1 MVQTVGEAHPDHPIG
16 YLPMSPLPRSPIL
29 LALAALTLGV
39 VAPSAFAG
47 PAPERRSAL
56 EVVAHRGASADA
68 PENTLAAVR
77 EGLRQRADVIEVDVQ
92 RTRDGE
98 LVILH
103 DRTLVRTTDVE
114 TVHPTRALAPVDAFT
129 LAELRSL
136 DAGSWFDP
144 RFAGERIP
152 TLGELVVARGNAG
165 LLVEIKE
172 PAAYPGIEAQVADAL
187 ADVPRGKVVV
197 QSFDAASMRRHDAI
211 APEVAAGQLV
221 WARPSPAEL
230 DGYAPY
236 AEQTTPTFRVMDEA
250 LAGAI
255 RARGMSPGVYTVDDE
270 ADMRRMIGVGVD
282 RIITNRP
289 GVLRALVDGAGSAR

>member
-1 MVQTVGEAHPDHPIG
+1 MA
-16 YLPMSPLPRSPIL
+16 PLPRTSTL

-47 PAPERRSAL
+47 PAPERRSVL

-68 PENTLAAVR
+68 PENTIAAVR
-77 EGLRQRADVIEVDVQ
+77 EGIRQRADVIEVDVQ

-114 TVHPTRALAPVDAFT
+114 TVHPARALAAVDQFT
-129 LAELRSL
+129 LAELRRL

-152 TLGELVVARGNAG
+152 TMGELVAARGDAG

-187 ADVPRGKVVV
+187 ADVPRSKVVV
-197 QSFDAASMRRHDAI
+197 QSFDSASTRRYDAI
-211 APEVAAGQLV
+211 APQTPVGQLLGT
-221 WARPSPAEL
+221 RPADAEL
-230 DGYAPY
+230 DAYAAY

-270 ADMRRMIGVGVD
+270 ADMRRMIEVGVD